1 MANQKR
7 KQPAASAGK
16 KASPKQAD
24 APKRTDKPKPANAPK
39 RKQPQ
44 PEKTAAEESRSK
56 PEKQNRKNG
65 EKIRNYTLLDCMK
78 LGVLG
83 NIMFVIFIIICLI
96 YYYSLARKGNYVI
109 PFEVVAYG
117 VEALGFALFTTSV
130 IWLDRLVRARVLMK
144 VLLLIYI
151 VVEVILMLLEFQFLP
166 WTYYNGIS
174 IVTVITHVIFSACV
188 SFSLLMLE
196 PHNKRVEIIVG
207 ITTAIIL
214 AGMFFGAAG
223 YRVYASI
230 LVNAFAYIF
239 FFTAMKRQIVL
250 EEVLVDCYG
259 DQAKVTSFS
268 STMFE
273 DTPTM
278 IEREH
283 KKKTLKQRV
292 KDVRNKL
299 SLENEEHIVL
309 TDKDEKF
316 EYEFGVQDDDDD
328 DEYEEYDD
336 GGYEDDAEDGDDA

>member
-1 MANQKR
+1 MANKQR
-7 KQPAASAGK
+7 KQPAASVKESRKTAGK
-16 KASPKQAD
+16 SRKLPQEPKQKPD
-24 APKRTDKPKPANAPK
+24 AGKERKSVPQEPK
-39 RKQPQ
+39 KQ
-44 PEKTAAEESRSK
+44 KS
-56 PEKQNRKNG
+56 G

-78 LGVLG
+78 IGRLG
-83 NIMFVIFIIICLI
+83 NIMFVVFIIICLI
-96 YYYSLARKGNYVI
+96 YYYSIARKGTYII

-130 IWLDRLVRARVLMK
+130 IWIDRLVRARVVMK

-151 VVEVILMLLEFQFLP
+151 VTEVVLMLLEFQFLP

-174 IVTVITHVIFSACV
+174 IVTVIVHVIFSAAV

-230 LVNAFAYIF
+230 LLNAFAYIF
-239 FFTAMKRQIVL
+239 FFTAMKRQIEL

-273 DTPTM
+273 NTPTL
-278 IEREH
+278 IERR
-283 KKKTLKQRV
+283 KPATLKDKV
-292 KDVRNKL
+292 KDVRNRL
-299 SLENEEHIVL
+299 SLENEEKIVL

-316 EYEFGVQDDDDD
+316 EYEFGVQED
-328 DEYEEYDD
+328 DEYDDYDD
-336 GGYEDDAEDGDDA
+336 DGTDGDDK